1 VSGAVLFVTGREPR
15 RYQSCS
21 HSSYVR
27 THARAAARAGY
38 EVHVLCLA
46 ERPGSAASDYGEIH
60 AAATPMRLVRQNM
73 IPLHSPRLARATADL
88 VRARRWREV
97 ILHGFGVWGHAVAE
111 ARRRLAPAGVRCLT
125 LLGSYTTYLDESLS
139 QWRGLGRHS
148 GPRARAK
155 FALEQAWIRGVV
167 LPYERRAY
175 READR
180 VLVNYR
186 TVRGLIETRFG
197 PEIRCDVVPYSIE
210 KDFESGPPPAPM
222 RADPAPSSARPP
234 AILCIAR
241 HDPRKGVD
249 VLLRALDSLG
259 RAGIPFTARLLGDG
273 ILIEQHRRLL
283 HDMQLADRVEILGNV
298 PSVDPYL
305 AAADLFVLPSREE
318 QSGSLALLE
327 AMRAGLACVA
337 SGCDGI
343 PEDVRHG
350 EDAWL
355 TAPGD
360 ARSLASG
367 ISTLL
372 ADAGLRAR
380 LADAGR
386 RSFEARF
393 SAAAFTASLDRLY
406 RDLLSQARSPA

>member
-1 VSGAVLFVTGREPR
+1 VSPAVLFVTGREPK

-21 HSSYVR
+21 HTSYVR
-27 THARAAARAGY
+27 THARAAFRAGY
-38 EVHVLCLA
+38 QVHLLCLA
-46 ERPGSAASDYGEIH
+46 QRPGSTVSAYGEVH

-73 IPLHSPRLARATADL
+73 IPLHSPRLARAIADL
-88 VRARRWREV
+88 VQARGFREV
-97 ILHGFGVWGHAVAE
+97 ILHGFGVWGHAVAS

-139 QWRGLGRHS
+139 QWRGLGRYS
-148 GPRARAK
+148 GPGAGAK
-155 FALEQAWIRGVV
+155 FALEQAWIRSVV

-175 READR
+175 RDADR

-186 TVRGLIETRFG
+186 SVRGLIEARFG
-197 PEIRCDVVPYSIE
+197 AGVRCDIMPYSIE
-210 KDFESGPPPAPM
+210 KDFESGLPSAPAD
-222 RADPAPSSARPP
+222 RASSAAHPP
-234 AILCIAR
+234 TILCIAR
-241 HDPRKGVD
+241 HQPRKGID
-249 VLLRALDSLG
+249 VLLRALGILA

-273 ILIEQHRRLL
+273 VLMERHRRLVCE
-283 HDMQLADRVEILGNV
+283 MQLADRVEILGNV

-327 AMRAGLACVA
+327 AMRVGVASIA

-360 ARSLASG
+360 AASLASG
-367 ISTLL
+367 IRTLL
-372 ADAGLRAR
+372 ADEGLRGK
-380 LADAGR
+380 LALAGR

-393 SAAAFTASLDRLY
+393 SAPAFTASLDRLY
-406 RDLLSQARSPA
+406 RDLLSQPRGRA

>member
-1 VSGAVLFVTGREPR
+1 VSPAVLFVTGREPQ

-21 HSSYVR
+21 HTSYVR
-27 THARAAARAGY
+27 THARAARRAGY

-46 ERPGSAASDYGEIH
+46 QRPGSTMSEYGEVH
-60 AAATPMRLVRQNM
+60 AAATPMRMVRQNM
-73 IPLHSPRLARATADL
+73 IPLHSPRLASAIADL
-88 VRARRWREV
+88 VRRRGFREV

-111 ARRRLAPAGVRCLT
+111 ARRRLVPAGVRCLT

-148 GPRARAK
+148 GPRALAK
-155 FALEQAWIRGVV
+155 FALEQAWIRSVI
-167 LPYERRAY
+167 LPYECRAY
-175 READR
+175 RDADR

-186 TVRGLIETRFG
+186 SVRELIETRFG
-197 PEIRCDVVPYSIE
+197 AEVRCDIVPYSIE
-210 KDFESGPPPAPM
+210 KDFESGLLSAPAG
-222 RADPAPSSARPP
+222 RAWPAARPP
-234 AILCIAR
+234 AILCVAR
-241 HDPRKGVD
+241 HQPRKGID
-249 VLLRALDSLG
+249 VLLWALDTLA

-273 ILIEQHRRLL
+273 VLIERHRRLL
-283 HDMQLADRVEILGNV
+283 REMQLADRVEILGDV
-298 PSVDPYL
+298 ASVDPYL

-355 TAPGD
+355 TVPGD
-360 ARSLASG
+360 AGSLASG
-367 ISTLL
+367 IRTLL
-372 ADAGLRAR
+372 ADAGLRGR
-380 LADAGR
+380 LAHAGR

-393 SAAAFTASLDRLY
+393 SATQFTASLDRLY
-406 RDLLSQARSPA
+406 RDLLSQARGPA